1 MDNNTLKDTT
11 NTVIDGHVFI
21 KDVDTGEVLLDKH
34 NSINLINM
42 ALAIASL
49 LGGKSTSGSNNFN
62 IVKVAFGNGG
72 TVIDVNGNIE
82 YKTPNTDTASGTLYN
97 ETYYKMVDGT
107 DTVNPSENFV
117 EVQEFV
123 GQVYSDVVITTTL
136 GYTEPD
142 ATATNGIQ
150 RAIDDATGDAA
161 SSSGTGSPYI
171 FDEIG
176 LITEAGSYLSHIVF
190 HPIEKSANRKI
201 QVIYTVRIRAGS

>member
-1 MDNNTLKDTT
+1 MDNNTLKDTA

-49 LGGKSTSGSNNFN
+49 LGGSSSGNFN

-72 TVIDVNGNIE
+72 TEIDVNGNIE
-82 YKTPNTDTASGTLYN
+82 YLTPQTDTASGTLYN
-97 ETYYKMVDGT
+97 QTYYKMVDGS
-107 DTVNPSENFV
+107 DTINPSENFV

-136 GYTEPD
+136 AYTEPSD
-142 ATATNGIQ
+142 Q
-150 RAIDDATGDAA
+150 RVIDDATGDAV

-176 LITEAGSYLSHIVF
+176 LITETGSYLSHIVF